1 MSGWISEN
9 RDYFVFVITGLAV
22 FGLLEGWLRG
32 RKPHGRLPV
41 VAWPVLLILLG
52 AGWFLVDG
60 AGRAESRRIQSFL
73 EGVAPT
79 YAQEIERM
87 GHGRIT
93 PDTPSDDPGYLAMIE
108 AMKRWKAV
116 NPTVTDIYTFRRID
130 GKVRLMVD
138 SETDYNHDGKF
149 EGKREQ
155 RIPIGREYPEA
166 DDGMLQALDGHGT
179 FSDMPVRD
187 EWGVWVSAQV
197 PLRDAAGRVE
207 GALGVDYPAGKW
219 IESIALG
226 RQRMLWL
233 LAIPM
238 LILGFGAAVTGVLK
252 AEIDE
257 RERIDEQLRSSE
269 AHLRT
274 AIDNMPFD
282 FWVMDESGRYVLIN
296 TVACQNWGNCLGK
309 TLADLDL
316 PPETRKHWENNN
328 RRAFA
333 GELLRGEGTFE
344 HNGRVRHSYNI
355 IAPVRVGGRIA
366 GILGLNLDMTERI
379 GAEEALR
386 KSERRLALHVRQT
399 PLAVI
404 EWDLDFRVTA
414 WNPAAEH
421 IFGYSAAE
429 VIGRDAV
436 GLIVPAEARGKVMEV
451 WQAILGHHGG
461 TRSTN
466 HNITK
471 QGKVILCEW
480 YNTPLVDDNG
490 QVIGVASNCQDITE
504 RDDLEKQVRQTQKIE
519 SLGQLAAGVAHEFNN
534 LLTPM
539 MLRLEMLRIDRAGDT
554 VLLTSLRAIEDAIE
568 QAAQLNQRILSVGQ
582 RSSGKRELLLL
593 NRLVDDTLG
602 LLRHTLDRRIEL
614 AVQLAPGLGPLSLDR
629 AHVAQIVVNLVINAR
644 DALMQKIE
652 DGAPVGWTPCI
663 TLSTE
668 RMESAQGGAGVS
680 TAPFARSWQRL
691 TITDNG
697 TGMSPEVKAK
707 AFEPFYTTKPPGRGT
722 GLGLAVV
729 WNVVKS
735 LDGWIELESQPGQ
748 GTTFHVYFPVPTAP
762 AAGVVEAG
770 SSSGSPGHAADE
782 VGQALRILLVED
794 NVTVAETINA
804 LLTRSG
810 HAVTYAQNGEEAW
823 ELFRLRPASF
833 DLILTDEN
841 MPVMSGTELL
851 GRIREAGHQIRV
863 VVVSGHLGAEKMDEL
878 QRLHVDSILQKPF
891 LPKDLFAVLK

>member
-1 MSGWISEN
+1 MAGWISEN
-9 RDYFVFVITGLAV
+9 RDYLIFVITSLAV

-32 RKPHGRLPV
+32 RRPHGRLPV
-41 VAWPVLLILLG
+41 VFWPVLVILLG
-52 AGWFLVDG
+52 AGWFLVGG
-60 AGRAESRRIQSFL
+60 AGRAESRRIQAFL

-87 GHGRIT
+87 GHSRIT
-93 PDTPSDDPGYLAMIE
+93 LDTPADDPRYFSMIE

-116 NPTVTDIYTFRRID
+116 NPTISDIYTFRRID

-138 SETDYNHDGKF
+138 SETDYNHDGKI
-149 EGKREQ
+149 EGEREL

-166 DDGMLQALDGHGT
+166 DDEMLQALDGHGT

-197 PLRDAAGRVE
+197 PLHDAAGRVE
-207 GALGVDYPAGKW
+207 GALGVDYPAAKW

-226 RQRMLWL
+226 RLRMLWF

-238 LILGFGAAVTGVLK
+238 LMLGFGAAVTGVLK
-252 AEIDE
+252 AEIEE
-257 RERIDEQLRSSE
+257 RKKIEEQLRSSE
-269 AHLRT
+269 ARLRT

-282 FWVMDESGRYVLIN
+282 FWEMDEAGRYVLIN
-296 TVACQNWGNCLGK
+296 AVSHQNWGDCLGK
-309 TLADLDL
+309 TLAELEL
-316 PPETRKHWENNN
+316 PAETRKLWESNN

-333 GELLRGEGTFE
+333 GEFVRGEVTYE
-344 HNGRVRHSYNI
+344 QNGRVRHGYNI
-355 IAPVRVGGRIA
+355 IAPVRMDGRII
-366 GILGLNLDMTERI
+366 GILGINLDMTDRI

-404 EWDLDFRVTA
+404 EWDLDFRVMA
-414 WNPAAEH
+414 WNPAAQT
-421 IFGYSAAE
+421 IFGYTSAEAL
-429 VIGRDAV
+429 GRDGI
-436 GLIVPAEARGKVMEV
+436 GLIVPEEARTKVAEV
-451 WQAILGHHGG
+451 WQAILGHRGG

-466 HNITK
+466 RNTTK
-471 QGKVILCEW
+471 EGKIILCEW
-480 YNTPLVDDNG
+480 YNTPLVDDGG

-539 MLRLEMLRIDRAGDT
+539 MLRLEMLRMDRAGDAP
-554 VLLTSLRAIEDAIE
+554 LLASLRAIEDAIE

-593 NRLVDDTLG
+593 NPLVDDTLG

-614 AVQLAPGLGPLSLDR
+614 AMHLSPGLGPLSLDR

-644 DALMQKIE
+644 DALVQKME
-652 DGAPVGWTPCI
+652 DGAPVGWTPRI
-663 TLSTE
+663 DISTE
-668 RMESAQGGAGVS
+668 RMESARGGAGVS

-691 TITDNG
+691 SITDNG
-697 TGMSPEVKAK
+697 TGMSPEVRAK
-707 AFEPFYTTKPPGRGT
+707 AFEPFYTTKSPGRGT

-748 GTTFHVYFPVPTAP
+748 GTTFHVYFLVP
-762 AAGVVEAG
+762 AAPVARAVEAVP
-770 SSSGSPGHAADE
+770 SGSFGHLTAEAAA
-782 VGQALRILLVED
+782 GLRILLVED
-794 NVTVAETINA
+794 NVAVAETINA

-823 ELFRLRPASF
+823 ELFRLRETGF

-851 GRIREAGHQIRV
+851 RRLREAGHKIRV

-878 QRLHVDSILQKPF
+878 QRLRVDGILQKPF